1 MNMVFELTL
10 KWAYVRMLSKLT
22 RPEQGLFQLKQKHN
36 LSLSMLTGYIII
48 VLGCKKKKENKGN
61 TWCKTERL

>member
-1 MNMVFELTL
+1 
-10 KWAYVRMLSKLT
+10 MLSKLT

-36 LSLSMLTGYIII
+36 LNLSMLTGYIII

-61 TWCKTERL
+61 T